1 MGLHTHFQFVPLN
14 SSFRILLIAFPFP
27 FSPSI
32 NPLPPSI
39 LLLSLPLLPFSP
51 SFYSPYLPSL
61 SLFPPLSLP
70 LFPFSPSIP
79 SLYPSYPFPP
89 SHPSPHL
96 TVSPSLH
103 FPPSLSSA
111 SQCQSLPRCVSSLL
125 LCMTSQA
132 SHYDGNTKTGMFIFC
147 QEELTYRSRASPT
160 TAVSTALRSS
170 WLYSIH

>member
-79 SLYPSYPFPP
+79 SLYPPPISGSLDSPSPSPFLCLPHSILLLPFPSAFEFH
-89 SHPSPHL
+89 SHHTSLSFQDCPYFSPSPNII
-96 TVSPSLH
+96 V
-103 FPPSLSSA
+103 
-111 SQCQSLPRCVSSLL
+111 
-125 LCMTSQA
+125 
-132 SHYDGNTKTGMFIFC
+132 N
-147 QEELTYRSRASPT
+147 
-160 TAVSTALRSS
+160 
-170 WLYSIH
+170 